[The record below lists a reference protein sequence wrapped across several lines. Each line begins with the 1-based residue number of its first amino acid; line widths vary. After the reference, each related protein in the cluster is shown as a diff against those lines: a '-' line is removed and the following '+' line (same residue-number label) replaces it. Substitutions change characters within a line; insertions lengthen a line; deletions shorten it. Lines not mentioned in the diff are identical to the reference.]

1 MRHHQGGFKLS
12 KRNLFDRSLIAFVAM
27 LTLSL
32 GCSDDDSHNAV
43 DAAVSSDANHQGDGQ
58 VADGASHDGQVAQDS
73 GQNDGGQGQSPTLG
87 GCNLFPAD
95 NMWNTAIDQLP
106 VHARSNDY
114 ITSIGGD
121 THLHPDFGTVWDGAP
136 NGIPYT
142 VVPDDQAMVDVT
154 FQWAD
159 ESDPGP
165 YPIPPDAL
173 IEGGPQG
180 DGDRHVLVVRQGS
193 CILYELYDAHL
204 QPDNSWTAGSGA
216 IWHLDQNEVRPDD
229 WTSADAAGLA
239 ILPGLIRYEEV
250 YVQGVI
256 NHAIRVTVS
265 QLQKAYMH
273 PATHS
278 DGRCG
283 SDPTCPPMGLRLRL
297 KANFDLSS
305 FDAHMQVILRAMKK
319 YGIVVADTGSDMYIS
334 GAPDS
339 RWDDDLLGS
348 SFSQMHASDFEAVD
362 TGEAIHQY

>member
-1 MRHHQGGFKLS
+1 MKHHVGRSNLS
-12 KRNLFDRSLIAFVAM
+12 KRRLFGRSVIGFVAI
-27 LTLSL
+27 LTLPL

-43 DAAVSSDANHQGDGQ
+43 DGAVSSDANHQTDGQ
-58 VADGASHDGQVAQDS
+58 FSGDASHDGQVTQDGS
-73 GQNDGGQGQSPTLG
+73 PNDGGQGQGPTLG
-87 GCNLFPAD
+87 GCALFPGD
-95 NMWNTAIDQLP
+95 NMWNTPIDQLP
-106 VHARSNDY
+106 VASTSNDY
-114 ITSIGGD
+114 ITAIGAD

-142 VVPDDQAMVDVT
+142 IVADDQAMVDVT
-154 FQWAD
+154 FQWPD

-165 YPIPPDAL
+165 YAIPPDAL

-204 QPDNSWTAGSGA
+204 QQDNSWTAGSGA
-216 IWHLDQNEVRPDD
+216 IWHLDQNEIRPDG

-250 YVQGVI
+250 YDQGVI
-256 NHAIRVTVS
+256 NHAIRVTIS
-265 QLQKAYMH
+265 QIQRAYMH

-297 KANFDLSS
+297 KAEFDLSS
-305 FDAHMQVILRAMKK
+305 FDSHMQVILKAMKK
-319 YGIVVADTGSDMYIS
+319 YGLVVADTGSDMYIS
-334 GAPDS
+334 GVPDS

-348 SFSQMHASDFEAVD
+348 SFSQVHASDFEAVD
-362 TGEAIHQY
+362 TGETIHQY